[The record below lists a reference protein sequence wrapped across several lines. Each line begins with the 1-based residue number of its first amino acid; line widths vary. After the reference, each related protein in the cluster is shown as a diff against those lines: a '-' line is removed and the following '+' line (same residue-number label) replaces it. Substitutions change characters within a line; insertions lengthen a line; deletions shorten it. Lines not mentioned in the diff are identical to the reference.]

1 MHNQAHIPCFPS
13 DIRQNEN
20 VLKYKGGVDYDK
32 YEPDLTDTMSSDY
45 ILYQVTLRTSPG
57 QGLYEGHCLAPTQQ
71 RHVPISATRDQPDK
85 YVRETGAMCFGR
97 IAKSTEILLL

>member
-1 MHNQAHIPCFPS
+1 MFSLRYTP
-13 DIRQNEN
+13 NEN

-57 QGLYEGHCLAPTQQ
+57 QGLYEGTVWHQLNNDTFQSRP
-71 RHVPISATRDQPDK
+71 HEISRINMYGKQAQCVLEELPNLRK
-85 YVRETGAMCFGR
+85 YCYCKMQ
-97 IAKSTEILLL
+97 